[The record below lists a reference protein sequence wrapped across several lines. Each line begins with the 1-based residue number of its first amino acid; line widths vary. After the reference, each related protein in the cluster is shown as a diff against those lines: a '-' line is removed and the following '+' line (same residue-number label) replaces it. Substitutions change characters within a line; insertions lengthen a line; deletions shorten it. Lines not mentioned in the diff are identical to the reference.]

1 VGELFIGWRFA
12 LRRMLAGWRLMA
24 VAAVGVVVAATL
36 LAASP
41 IYANS
46 MSDLGLRFRLDRG
59 LDEPR
64 ERVAFVEVDGLR
76 LNDGVDRA
84 RRDAIDAI
92 SEERVGWIAPE
103 LVTEERSARLD
114 LSFVGFEEEEEA
126 LAGVPVEVP
135 ADSSEVVRQPWGT
148 FVYVLSNLERD
159 VDLVEGRFPDP
170 TAANA
175 EVVLPDGF
183 QRHAAIGDQLLVT
196 GRAYDD
202 CQRIPRSQ
210 DPSIAAQE
218 EQCQPSTLVST
229 KAVLTVVGF
238 VAPKDPQALR
248 WELFS
253 GDWEAP
259 SIPFQPRLDP
269 GDGGIGDDGFNTSIA
284 LTGFGSMPLLTSDE
298 QFFGPIAQRLPELTS
313 RHRVGILPDIDTLP
327 LTSVAAAIEDLSTWR
342 DEIGDTLGLTVPAR
356 LIFLQELEKFRN
368 AQTFNQIP
376 LLLILLQ
383 VVGIVLYYVVLV
395 MALLLERQTEEVG
408 VYRSRGA
415 NTMQLVGFNLFEG
428 LALAVPGAIIGPF
441 LAAQAVRALGL
452 TPTFDPITGGGA
464 LPVSIPPESFL
475 LAIGGAALALFAI
488 LLPAFIVAN
497 RGIIDVKR
505 EAARPAGRN
514 LVQRYYLDFAF
525 VALAG
530 LLLWQLDQ
538 RGSVFDP
545 EAVGGWSSDPLLL
558 LSPLVLTI
566 AVAVLVLRFYPPLV
580 RSGVR
585 ILLAFRGTAVALGLR
600 RTGRSPG
607 AYARLILLLVM
618 ATAIG
623 TFAASYG
630 PTVDQS
636 FDERERYAAGVEAR
650 AELADDEDQDAL
662 EKLDAVRALDGVD
675 DAALAYRGE
684 IATAGGL
691 TVPLLAL
698 DPAAAREDLF
708 FRDDFSEETLA
719 GLMGALEPTI
729 EPGGLELP
737 EDAVRIDLAMRG
749 ELLERHLIHARFR
762 DANGRAF
769 SVLFDRGE
777 SVNWTVRS
785 EQLPAQRFVTPP
797 LTLVGIE
804 IGDRFGFNLRF
815 PGTLFLDEVVV
826 ATSSGRRVVL
836 DGFEE
841 PLRWTLYPAL
851 GEEEEQFALTSF
863 GPFEGESAGFLDRA
877 PSGLTLRRVIAP
889 RDPTVPLN
897 AIMNAP
903 AMAAFGVAE
912 GDVTFG
918 NFDGILVPMVAR
930 NAADFFPTLD
940 PVRGFV
946 VVNREHLQSVAAAVG
961 FEDYQTPNELWLDFA
976 PGTTMAQQQAVLDTL
991 VDRDASPLLVRSGYA
1006 HLDARLEEIGGDP
1019 TLQASG
1025 SGILVVAFIAVL
1037 TLTAL
1042 GFVVTLATSMQSR
1055 IIEFAVLRA
1064 VGSSSRQILRS
1075 MLLEWGTVLVLGSVI
1090 GVFLGRRV
1098 ASIML
1103 SFLDVT
1109 EQGDRV
1115 LPPFIVQTDWA
1126 RLGLGVGLLVAIVF
1140 VGLALSW
1147 VSSMRAADARQLRIT
1162 Q

>member
-1 VGELFIGWRFA
+1 MGELFIGWRFA
-12 LRRMLAGWRLMA
+12 VRRMLAGWRLMA

-103 LVTEERSARLD
+103 LVTEERTARLD

-135 ADSSEVVRQPWGT
+135 EGTTEVVRQPWGT
-148 FVYVLSNLERD
+148 FIYVLSNLERD
-159 VDLVEGRFPDP
+159 VELVAGRLPDP
-170 TAANA
+170 SATGA

-202 CQRIPRSQ
+202 CQRIPSSQ
-210 DPSIAAQE
+210 DPNIASQE
-218 EQCQPSTLVST
+218 VQCSPSTLVST
-229 KAVLTVVGF
+229 KAVLTIVGF
-238 VAPKDPQALR
+238 VAPKDPDALR

-253 GDWEAP
+253 GDWVAP

-269 GDGGIGDDGFNTSIA
+269 GDGGLGDEGFNTSIA
-284 LTGFGSMPLLTSDE
+284 LTGFGSMPLLTTHE
-298 QFFGPIAQRLPELTS
+298 QFFGPIAERLPELTS
-313 RHRVGILPDIDTLP
+313 RHRVGVVPEVDALP
-327 LTSVAAAIEDLSTWR
+327 LTSVAGAIEDLSTWR

-356 LIFLQELEKFRN
+356 LIFLQELQKFRN

-441 LAAQAVRALGL
+441 LAEQAVRALGF
-452 TPTFDPITGGGA
+452 TPTFDPITGGDA
-464 LPVSIPPESFL
+464 LPVAIPPESFL
-475 LAIGGAALALFAI
+475 LAIGGAVLALFAI

-525 VALAG
+525 VVLAG

-558 LSPLVLTI
+558 LSPLVLTV

-580 RSGVR
+580 RIGVR

-636 FDERERYAAGVEAR
+636 FDERERYAAGVDAR
-650 AELADDEDQDAL
+650 AELADVEDFEVAAKLAAVQAL
-662 EKLDAVRALDGVD
+662 EVVD
-675 DAALAYRGE
+675 DASLAYRGE
-684 IATAGGL
+684 IRTAGGL

-698 DPAAAREDLF
+698 DPDAAREDLF
-708 FRDDFSEETLA
+708 FRDDFAQETLA
-719 GLMGALEPTI
+719 GLMAALQPSV
-729 EPGGLELP
+729 EPGGLVLP
-737 EDAVRIDLAMRG
+737 EDAIRIDLAMRG
-749 ELLERHLIHARFR
+749 DLLERHLIHARFR
-762 DANGRAF
+762 DAAGRSF

-777 SVNWTVRS
+777 STGWTVRS
-785 EQLPAQRFVTPP
+785 EALPAQRFVTPP
-797 LTLVGIE
+797 LTLTAIE
-804 IGDRFGFNLRF
+804 IGDRFGFNLRL
-815 PGTLFLDEVVV
+815 PGSLFLDEIVV
-826 ATSSGRRVVL
+826 ATIGSRRFVIES
-836 DGFEE
+836 FEE

-851 GEEEEQFALTSF
+851 GQEEEQFALTSF
-863 GPFEGESAGFLDRA
+863 GAFEGETAAFLERA
-877 PSGLTLRRVIAP
+877 PSGTALRRVIAP
-889 RDPTVPLN
+889 RDPTIPLS
-897 AIMNAP
+897 AVMNGP

-912 GDVTFG
+912 GQVTFA
-918 NFDGILVPMVAR
+918 NFDGVLVPMVVR
-930 NAADFFPTLD
+930 RAADFFPTLD
-940 PVRGFV
+940 PERGFV
-946 VVNREHLQSVAAAVG
+946 VVNREHLQSLAGAVG

-976 PGTTMAQQQAVLDTL
+976 SGTTMAQQQAVLDLLT
-991 VDRDASPLLVRSGYA
+991 DREASPLLVRSGYA
-1006 HLDARLEEIGGDP
+1006 HLAARLEEVGGDP
-1019 TLQASG
+1019 TLQAGG
-1025 SGILVVAFIAVL
+1025 SGILVVAFVAVL
-1037 TLTAL
+1037 ALTTL

-1055 IIEFAVLRA
+1055 IVEFAVLRA

-1075 MLLEWGTVLVLGSVI
+1075 MLLEWGTVLIFGSVI
-1090 GVFLGRRV
+1090 GIFLGRRV

-1126 RLGLGVGLLVAIVF
+1126 RLAVGVGLLVAIVI
-1140 VGLALSW
+1140 VGLATSW